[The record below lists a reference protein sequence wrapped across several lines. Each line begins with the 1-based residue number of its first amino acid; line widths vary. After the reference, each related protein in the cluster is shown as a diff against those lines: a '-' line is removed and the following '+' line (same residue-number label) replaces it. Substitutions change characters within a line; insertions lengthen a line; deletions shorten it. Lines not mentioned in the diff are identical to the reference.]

1 MLYFV
6 NLHAIYLDVFKEV
19 IFNDSR
25 IKLVS
30 QLHYA
35 LVISY
40 DLLMLI

>member
-1 MLYFV
+1 MLYFANV
-6 NLHAIYLDVFKEV
+6 YAIVLDVFQEV

-30 QLHYA
+30 KLHYA